1 MEKIINIEG
10 MKDSIFILLVILKMS
25 WFKEISWCLL
35 IRIKNLLIWTYWMEN

>member
-25 WFKEISWCLL
+25 GFKEIS
-35 IRIKNLLIWTYWMEN
+35 